1 VTARI
6 IIIMGQEISQI
17 KNSSKPDHVVL
28 SQTMEKIADVDPKNH
43 QKAIAKSRSAYAH
56 FSDYCLYPDR
66 FNEKCVPPLKINNA
80 PKPIEIANP
89 SPSKDQDARFADFS
103 LFPDKFDN
111 SNMKKS
117 RSGLPAD
124 IKSGPAASSLPTGF
138 LSRYRNR
145 SASAT
150 DQDIKADADRLERDN
165 LLPDAARPRSLSN
178 SKMYYFDFSMI
189 PDKDPNFVIDGRKKE
204 NLLKIPEEKCGGS
217 SVPCSSLP
225 KNSMEDVAQKA
236 KRVRKTSEQFGFF
249 DYSMIPDK
257 DPKCFKKKP

>member
-1 VTARI
+1 
-6 IIIMGQEISQI
+6 MSF
-17 KNSSKPDHVVL
+17 
-28 SQTMEKIADVDPKNH
+28 
-43 QKAIAKSRSAYAH
+43 H
-56 FSDYCLYPDR
+56 FFRYPDR

-80 PKPIEIANP
+80 PKPIEIATP

-117 RSGLPAD
+117 KSGLPAD
-124 IKSGPAASSLPTGF
+124 IKSGPAASSLPAGF
-138 LSRYRNR
+138 LSRYRMR

-150 DQDIKADADRLERDN
+150 DQDIKADADHLERDN
-165 LLPDAARPRSLSN
+165 LSPDAARPRSLSN

-225 KNSMEDVAQKA
+225 QNSMEDVAQKA

>member
-1 VTARI
+1 MSFYFR
-6 IIIMGQEISQI
+6 
-17 KNSSKPDHVVL
+17 
-28 SQTMEKIADVDPKNH
+28 
-43 QKAIAKSRSAYAH
+43 
-56 FSDYCLYPDR
+56 YPDR

-80 PKPIEIANP
+80 PKPIEIATP

-117 RSGLPAD
+117 KSGLPAD
-124 IKSGPAASSLPTGF
+124 IKSGTAASSLPAGF
-138 LSRYRNR
+138 LSRYRMR

-150 DQDIKADADRLERDN
+150 DQDIKADADHLERDN
-165 LLPDAARPRSLSN
+165 LSPDVARPRSLSN

-225 KNSMEDVAQKA
+225 QNSMEDVAQKA

-257 DPKCFKKKP
+257 DPKCFKKKPWNIVSSEHSVKISEFFLSLRFLREINFGE